1 MPIARFH
8 KATDPATHDE
18 VHINTEAV
26 LFVEEPPVSQI
37 GSTSIQVIGLHIEG
51 GLRITEPLGEVLEQL
66 PALVATF
73 RHYHAGAPP
82 EGASVVHIATHNV
95 SYVLPNV
102 PHTPTFWTIH
112 FRDESQL
119 RVVHPLPAEL

>member
-1 MPIARFH
+1 MPVAHFH

-18 VHINTEAV
+18 VHINTDAV
-26 LFVEEPPVSQI
+26 LFVEELPE
-37 GSTSIQVIGLHIEG
+37 TQVGKTLLQVMGLRTDGI
-51 GLRITEPLGEVLEQL
+51 RITEPLVEVLTQL
-66 PALVATF
+66 PVLVATL
-73 RHYHAGAPP
+73 RHYHAGAPS

-102 PHTPTFWTIH
+102 PHTPAFWTIH
-112 FRDESQL
+112 FLDESEL

>member
-1 MPIARFH
+1 MPIAHFH

-18 VHINTEAV
+18 VHINTDAV
-26 LFVEEPPVSQI
+26 LFVEEPPESHI
-37 GSTSIQVIGLHIEG
+37 GKTSLQVIGLHTDGI
-51 GLRITEPLGEVLEQL
+51 RIIEPLVEVLAQL
-66 PALVATF
+66 PTLVATF

-82 EGASVVHIATHNV
+82 EGASVVHIAAHNV

-102 PHTPTFWTIH
+102 PHTPVFWTIH
-112 FRDESQL
+112 FRDESEL